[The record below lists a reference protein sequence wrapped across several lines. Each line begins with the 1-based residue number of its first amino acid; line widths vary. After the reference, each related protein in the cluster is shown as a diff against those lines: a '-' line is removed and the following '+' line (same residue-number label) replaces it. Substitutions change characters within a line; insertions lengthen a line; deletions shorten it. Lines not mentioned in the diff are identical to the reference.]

1 MELSMSLPISIR
13 LKGLTLKELSMS
25 LLTSIRLKG

>member
-1 MELSMSLPISIR
+1 MELSMRLPISIR
-13 LKGLTLKELSMS
+13 LKGLTLKELSVS